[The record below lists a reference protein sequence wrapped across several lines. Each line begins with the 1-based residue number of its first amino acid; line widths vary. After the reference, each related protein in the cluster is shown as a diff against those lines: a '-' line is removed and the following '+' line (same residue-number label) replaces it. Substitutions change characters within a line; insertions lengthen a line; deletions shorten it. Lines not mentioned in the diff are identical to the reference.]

1 VSTAASG
8 SEPSGDA
15 LPVVREFGGQ
25 RQARPLRVGIDRAPD
40 AGRQVQL
47 AGVAAGRRG
56 AFEHQALAERI
67 GLPAV
72 AERPAD
78 ARPDLPVQPAATAL
92 TGDLD
97 DDRATVITW
106 ADAGTTHLLVR
117 AGPETVAAIA
127 RHLAPVVAMPG
138 FPRIVA
144 ESPLPLPW
152 PGTA

>member
-8 SEPSGDA
+8 SGPSGGPKDTHQA
-15 LPVVREFGGQ
+15 GGDRVVLGREQQ
-25 RQARPLRVGIDRAPD
+25 RQ
-40 AGRQVQL
+40 
-47 AGVAAGRRG
+47 
-56 AFEHQALAERI
+56 
-67 GLPAV
+67 
-72 AERPAD
+72 RPA

-106 ADAGTTHLLVR
+106 ADAGATHLLAR

-127 RHLAPVVAMPG
+127 RHLAPEVAMPG

>member
-1 VSTAASG
+1 MVTPPPAQVEVPVWLTGTAA
-8 SEPSGDA
+8 A
-15 LPVVREFGGQ
+15 TLA
-25 RQARPLRVGIDRAPD
+25 ARS
-40 AGRQVQL
+40 
-47 AGVAAGRRG
+47 
-56 AFEHQALAERI
+56 

-92 TGDLD
+92 TGDLH

-106 ADAGTTHLLVR
+106 ADAGATHLLVR
-117 AGPETVAAIA
+117 AGPEAVATIA
-127 RHLAPVVAMPG
+127 RHLAPEVAMPG
-138 FPRIVA
+138 FPRVVA